1 MLPSMETGFLRIHED
16 HLFTNGD
23 ADNESTPSH
32 SESDES
38 IEPDSTPDANTE
50 ESPSP
55 REKHNLSGPKSD
67 RPMTSLPF
75 VEWPDIIRRQILKE
89 ILLKKGESI
98 IPYYHEGSVEGN
110 SEETKLP
117 NYDITMLLA
126 TASEPRLYE
135 EALTIF
141 YGQNIWE
148 FRNPRVAQWWL
159 KKLGAKVALLRHIEI
174 YLTQGIWGPGGTP
187 VEKLWY
193 MLIVWMKPRVKVD
206 SIEVSFEKWNHANIR
221 IHDKPPA
228 AIFSHA
234 EARFGVWST
243 LLSFREVGGVSIT
256 PGAFVLKD
264 YAAALANTMI
274 LKEGD
279 DDAEAE
285 RLRKKWRKRVYG
297 PDTQE

>member
-1 MLPSMETGFLRIHED
+1 METGFLRIHED

-32 SESDES
+32 SETDES
-38 IEPDSTPDANTE
+38 IEADSTPDANLE

-55 REKHNLSGPKSD
+55 IEKHNLNRPKSD
-67 RPMTSLPF
+67 RPISSLPF
-75 VEWPDIIRRQILKE
+75 VEWPDIIRRKVLKHILRRE
-89 ILLKKGESI
+89 GESI
-98 IPYYHEGSVEGN
+98 IPYYHEGSVEGD

-117 NYDITMLLA
+117 NYDITILLA
-126 TASEPRLYE
+126 TAPEPRLYE
-135 EALTIF
+135 EALKIF

-159 KKLGAKVALLRHIEI
+159 KKLGNKVALLRHIEI

-193 MLIVWMKPRVKVD
+193 MLIAWMKPRVKLD
-206 SIEVSFEKWNHANIR
+206 SIEVSFEKWNHANVR

-243 LLSFREVGGVSIT
+243 LLSFREVGGTLIT
-256 PGAFVLKD
+256 PGAFVPRD
-264 YAAALANTMI
+264 YAAALAHTMI

-279 DDAEAE
+279 NCAEAE

-297 PDTQE
+297 PDA